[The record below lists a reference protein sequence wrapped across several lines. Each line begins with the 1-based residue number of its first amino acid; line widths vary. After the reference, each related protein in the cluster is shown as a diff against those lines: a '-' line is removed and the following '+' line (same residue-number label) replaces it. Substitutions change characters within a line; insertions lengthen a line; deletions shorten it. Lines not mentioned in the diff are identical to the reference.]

1 MTITIVLF
9 SFIGNK
15 DFCKN
20 SYGLLFIIFVMLVF
34 GGFILEFT
42 LQNHRGVIVVDSCK
56 GPHVAIDGLMEDHW
70 GSGKGAER
78 RRRGV

>member
-1 MTITIVLF
+1 MTIVLF

-15 DFCKN
+15 YFCKN

-42 LQNHRGVIVVDSCK
+42 LQNHTGVIVVD
-56 GPHVAIDGLMEDHW
+56 GY
-70 GSGKGAER
+70 R
-78 RRRGV
+78 